1 MKKLLKIF
9 IIFAYFALCFA
20 LKGDFEA
27 QLNQNSY
34 QSYSSAKSG
43 IEQINYQDNS
53 ALVQADNQ
61 EITNLQNNTRT
72 NSYLDKFKKQNILQS
87 DYVFKEIVKHFSNRK
102 FLAFNFKHIIC
113 TRAP

>member
-61 EITNLQNNTRT
+61 EITNLQNNTRAS
-72 NSYLDKFKKQNILQS
+72 NYLDKFKKQNVLQS
-87 DYVFKEIVKHFSNRK
+87 DCLFHEIIKHFSNRE
-102 FLAFNFKHIIC
+102 FLAFNFEYIIY